1 MNQVILASHGGLATG
16 ALDTVHMI
24 VGEAPNVH
32 AVTLE
37 RDDKE
42 PITAKVEALVKG
54 FSPNDAVYVL
64 TDMLGSSVNNSMVE
78 YQAAHPDVTV
88 IAGMN
93 MPMVLTLAL
102 SDGPL
107 DAVAVRDLVLEG
119 RRGIVDCAHPD
130 APESAAPAAPAAA
143 AKRPHANHG
152 PAKIVLTRLDYR
164 LLLGQVVF
172 SWVSNVGAERIIVV
186 DDDAATDDVKKGA
199 LRLAKPAGVRLNVF
213 TVDRAL
219 KKMAKLNTLGEK
231 VMFVFGTT
239 SELRRFYESYKLG
252 DVDLGA
258 TANHD
263 GAEMIG
269 GKGSSVFLDAAQKA
283 DVNAL
288 LDMGVKV
295 YVQQTPTLPRTDVTK
310 RL

>member
-42 PITAKVEALVKG
+42 PITAKVDALAKG
-54 FSPNDAVYVL
+54 FSPDDAVYVL

-78 YQAAHPDVTV
+78 YQAAHPSVTV

-107 DAVAVRDLVLEG
+107 DAAAVRELVSEG

-130 APESAAPAAPAAA
+130 ASESAAPAAA
-143 AKRPHANHG
+143 AKRPQANHG

-164 LLLGQVVF
+164 LLHGQVVF
-172 SWVSNVGAERIIVV
+172 SWVTKVGAERIIVV

-213 TVDRAL
+213 TVERAL

-239 SELRRFYESYKLG
+239 SELRRFYESCKLG
-252 DVDLGA
+252 DADLGA

-295 YVQQTPTLPRTDVTK
+295 YVQQTPTLPRIDVTK

>member
-42 PITAKVEALVKG
+42 SITAKVEALAKG
-54 FSPNDAVYVL
+54 FSPDDAVYVL

-102 SDGPL
+102 ADSPL
-107 DAVAVRDLVLEG
+107 DAAAVRDLVSEG

-130 APESAAPAAPAAA
+130 APESAAPSAA
-143 AKRPHANHG
+143 AKRPHANLG

-164 LLLGQVVF
+164 LLHGQVVF
-172 SWVSNVGAERIIVV
+172 SWVTKVGAERIIVV

-239 SELRRFYESYKLG
+239 SELRRFYESCKLG

-295 YVQQTPTLPRTDVTK
+295 YVQQTPTLPRIDVTK

>member
-1 MNQVILASHGGLATG
+1 
-16 ALDTVHMI
+16 
-24 VGEAPNVH
+24 
-32 AVTLE
+32 
-37 RDDKE
+37 
-42 PITAKVEALVKG
+42 
-54 FSPNDAVYVL
+54 
-64 TDMLGSSVNNSMVE
+64 
-78 YQAAHPDVTV
+78 
-88 IAGMN
+88 
-93 MPMVLTLAL
+93 MVLTLAL

-107 DAVAVRDLVLEG
+107 DAAAVRDLVAEG

-130 APESAAPAAPAAA
+130 APESAAPAAA

-164 LLLGQVVF
+164 LLHGQVVF

-295 YVQQTPTLPRTDVTK
+295 YVQQTPALPRTDVTK

>member
-1 MNQVILASHGGLATG
+1 MNQVILASHGGLAAG

-24 VGEAPNVH
+24 VGDAPNVH
-32 AVTLE
+32 AVSLL

-42 PITAKVEALVKG
+42 PITSKVERLVSE
-54 FSPNDAVYVL
+54 FDPQDSVYVL
-64 TDMLGSSVNNSMVE
+64 TDMLGSSVNNSIVE
-78 YQAAHPDVTV
+78 YQASHPDVTV

-93 MPMVLTLAL
+93 MPMILTLTL
-102 SDGPL
+102 SDKRL
-107 DAVAVRDLVLEG
+107 DDAAVRDLVAEG

-130 APESAAPAAPAAA
+130 APAQEPQAQAAS
-143 AKRPHANHG
+143 RPKANGG

-164 LLLGQVVF
+164 LLHGQVVF
-172 SWVSNVGAERIIVV
+172 SWVSKVGAERIIVV
-186 DDDAATDDVKKGA
+186 DDATANDEVRKGA

-231 VMFVFGTT
+231 VMFVFGST
-239 SELRRFYESYKLG
+239 SELRRFYESYRLG
-252 DVDLGA
+252 PVNLGA

-263 GAEMIG
+263 GAQMIG
-269 GKGSSVFLDAAQKA
+269 GKGSSVFLDDAQKA

-288 LDMGVKV
+288 LDMGVKIF
-295 YVQQTPTLPRTDVTK
+295 VQQTPALPRVDVTE

>member
-42 PITAKVEALVKG
+42 SITAKVEALAKG
-54 FSPNDAVYVL
+54 FSPDDAVYVL

-78 YQAAHPDVTV
+78 YRAAHPDVTV

-102 SDGPL
+102 ADAPL
-107 DAVAVRDLVLEG
+107 DAAAVRDLVLEG

-130 APESAAPAAPAAA
+130 APESAAPTAA
-143 AKRPHANHG
+143 AKRPHANLG

-164 LLLGQVVF
+164 LLHGQVVF
-172 SWVSNVGAERIIVV
+172 SWVTKVGAERIVVV
-186 DDDAATDDVKKGA
+186 DGAAATDDVKKGA
-199 LRLAKPAGVRLNVF
+199 LRLAKPAGVRLNIF

>member
-1 MNQVILASHGGLATG
+1 MPRK
-16 ALDTVHMI
+16 
-24 VGEAPNVH
+24 APP
-32 AVTLE
+32 
-37 RDDKE
+37 R
-42 PITAKVEALVKG
+42 P
-54 FSPNDAVYVL
+54 PR
-64 TDMLGSSVNNSMVE
+64 
-78 YQAAHPDVTV
+78 Q
-88 IAGMN
+88 
-93 MPMVLTLAL
+93 
-102 SDGPL
+102 
-107 DAVAVRDLVLEG
+107 
-119 RRGIVDCAHPD
+119 
-130 APESAAPAAPAAA
+130 SA
-143 AKRPHANHG
+143 R
-152 PAKIVLTRLDYR
+152 T
-164 LLLGQVVF
+164 QT
-172 SWVSNVGAERIIVV
+172 IVV

-295 YVQQTPTLPRTDVTK
+295 YVQQTPALPRTDVTK

>member
-24 VGEAPNVH
+24 VGDAPNVH
-32 AVTLE
+32 AVSLL

-42 PITAKVEALVKG
+42 PITSKVERLISG
-54 FSPNDAVYVL
+54 FDPQDSVYVL

-78 YQAAHPDVTV
+78 YQASHPGVTV
-88 IAGMN
+88 IASMN

-102 SDGPL
+102 SDKRL
-107 DAVAVRDLVLEG
+107 DAAAVRDLVAEG

-130 APESAAPAAPAAA
+130 VPAQEPQAQAAGRS
-143 AKRPHANHG
+143 KANGG

-164 LLLGQVVF
+164 LLHGQVVF
-172 SWVSNVGAERIIVV
+172 SWVTKVGAERIIVV
-186 DDDAATDDVKKGA
+186 DDATANDEVRKGA

-231 VMFVFGTT
+231 VMFVFGNT
-239 SELRRFYESYKLG
+239 SELRRFYESYRLG
-252 DVDLGA
+252 PVNLGA

-263 GAEMIG
+263 GAQMIG
-269 GKGSSVFLDAAQKA
+269 GKGSSVFLDDAQKA

-288 LDMGVKV
+288 LDMGVKI
-295 YVQQTPTLPRTDVTK
+295 YVQQTPALPRVDVTE

>member
-16 ALDTVHMI
+16 ALDTVRMI

-54 FSPNDAVYVL
+54 FSPDDAVYVL

-107 DAVAVRDLVLEG
+107 DAAAVRDLVSEG

-130 APESAAPAAPAAA
+130 APESAAPAAA
-143 AKRPHANHG
+143 AKRPHQA
-152 PAKIVLTRLDYR
+152 RLPSAPWPGR
-164 LLLGQVVF
+164 LL
-172 SWVSNVGAERIIVV
+172 VGLER
-186 DDDAATDDVKKGA
+186 
-199 LRLAKPAGVRLNVF
+199 RC
-213 TVDRAL
+213 RAHH
-219 KKMAKLNTLGEK
+219 
-231 VMFVFGTT
+231 
-239 SELRRFYESYKLG
+239 RRG
-252 DVDLGA
+252 RRRRD
-258 TANHD
+258 
-263 GAEMIG
+263 
-269 GKGSSVFLDAAQKA
+269 
-283 DVNAL
+283 
-288 LDMGVKV
+288 
-295 YVQQTPTLPRTDVTK
+295 
-310 RL
+310 

>member
-42 PITAKVEALVKG
+42 SITAKVEALAKG
-54 FSPNDAVYVL
+54 FSPDDDVYIL

-102 SDGPL
+102 ADSPL
-107 DAVAVRDLVLEG
+107 DAVAVHDLVSEG

-130 APESAAPAAPAAA
+130 APESAAPA
-143 AKRPHANHG
+143 KRPHANHG
-152 PAKIVLTRLDYR
+152 PAKVVLTRLDYR
-164 LLLGQVVF
+164 LLHGQVVF
-172 SWVSNVGAERIIVV
+172 SWVTKVGAERIIVV
-186 DDDAATDDVKKGA
+186 DDAAATDEVKKGA
-199 LRLAKPAGVRLNVF
+199 LRLAKPAGVRLNIF

-231 VMFVFGTT
+231 VMFVFGST

>member
-42 PITAKVEALVKG
+42 SITAKVEALAKG
-54 FSPNDAVYVL
+54 FSPDDAVYVL

-78 YQAAHPDVTV
+78 YRATHPDVTV

-102 SDGPL
+102 ADAPL
-107 DAVAVRDLVLEG
+107 DAAAVRDLVAEG

-130 APESAAPAAPAAA
+130 ALESAAPAAA
-143 AKRPHANHG
+143 AKRPHANLG

-164 LLLGQVVF
+164 LLHGQVVF

-295 YVQQTPTLPRTDVTK
+295 YVQQTPALPRTDVTK

>member
-16 ALDTVHMI
+16 ALDTVRMI
-24 VGEAPNVH
+24 VGDAPNVH

-37 RDDKE
+37 RGDKS
-42 PITAKVEALVKG
+42 PITTKVEGLVKG
-54 FSPNDAVYVL
+54 FSPSDSVYVL

-78 YQAAHPDVTV
+78 YQAEHPGVTV

-93 MPMVLTLAL
+93 MPLILTLAL
-102 SDGPL
+102 SDKAL
-107 DAVAVRDLVLEG
+107 DAAAVHELVVEG

-130 APESAAPAAPAAA
+130 DFVGE
-143 AKRPHANHG
+143 AKKPVAVHSQADHG
-152 PAKIVLTRLDYR
+152 PAKVVLTRLDYR
-164 LLLGQVVF
+164 LLHGQVVF
-172 SWVSNVGAERIIVV
+172 SWVSKVGAERIIVV
-186 DDDAATDDVKKGA
+186 DDDAATDEVKKGA

-219 KKMAKLNTLGEK
+219 QKMAKLNTLGEK

-239 SELRRFYESYKLG
+239 SELRRFYESYQLG
-252 DVDLGA
+252 PVDLGA

-263 GAEMIG
+263 GAEMVG

>member
-16 ALDTVHMI
+16 ALDTVRMI

-54 FSPNDAVYVL
+54 FSPDDAVYVL

-78 YQAAHPDVTV
+78 YQAAHPDITV

-107 DAVAVRDLVLEG
+107 DAAAVRDLVSEG

-130 APESAAPAAPAAA
+130 APESAAPAAAT
-143 AKRPHANHG
+143 KRPQANHG

-164 LLLGQVVF
+164 LLHGQVVF
-172 SWVSNVGAERIIVV
+172 SWVSSVGAERIIVV

-239 SELRRFYESYKLG
+239 SELRRFYESCKLG

>member
-107 DAVAVRDLVLEG
+107 DAAAVRDLVAEG

-130 APESAAPAAPAAA
+130 APESAAPAAA

-164 LLLGQVVF
+164 LLHGQVVF

-252 DVDLGA
+252 DVDPGA

>member
-24 VGEAPNVH
+24 VGDAPNVH
-32 AVTLE
+32 AVSLL

-42 PITAKVEALVKG
+42 PITSKVERLISG
-54 FSPNDAVYVL
+54 FDPQDSVYVL

-78 YQAAHPDVTV
+78 YQASHPGVTV

-93 MPMVLTLAL
+93 TPMVLTLAL
-102 SDGPL
+102 SDKRL
-107 DAVAVRDLVLEG
+107 DAAAVRDLVAEG

-130 APESAAPAAPAAA
+130 VPAQEPQAQAAGRS
-143 AKRPHANHG
+143 KANGG

-164 LLLGQVVF
+164 LLHGQVVF
-172 SWVSNVGAERIIVV
+172 SWVTKVGAERIIVV
-186 DDDAATDDVKKGA
+186 DDATANDEVRKGA

-231 VMFVFGTT
+231 VMFVFGNT
-239 SELRRFYESYKLG
+239 SELRRFYESYRLG
-252 DVDLGA
+252 PVNLGA

-263 GAEMIG
+263 GAQMIG
-269 GKGSSVFLDAAQKA
+269 GKGSSVFLDDAQKA

-288 LDMGVKV
+288 LDMGVKI
-295 YVQQTPTLPRTDVTK
+295 YVQQTPALPRVDVTE

>member
-42 PITAKVEALVKG
+42 PITAKVEALAKG
-54 FSPNDAVYVL
+54 FSPDDAVYVL

-78 YQAAHPDVTV
+78 YRAAHPDVTV

-107 DAVAVRDLVLEG
+107 DAAAVRDLVSEG

-130 APESAAPAAPAAA
+130 APESAAPTAA
-143 AKRPHANHG
+143 AKRPHANLG

-164 LLLGQVVF
+164 LLHGQVVF
-172 SWVSNVGAERIIVV
+172 SWVTEGGS
-186 DDDAATDDVKKGA
+186 
-199 LRLAKPAGVRLNVF
+199 
-213 TVDRAL
+213 RAHH
-219 KKMAKLNTLGEK
+219 
-231 VMFVFGTT
+231 
-239 SELRRFYESYKLG
+239 RRG
-252 DVDLGA
+252 
-258 TANHD
+258 
-263 GAEMIG
+263 
-269 GKGSSVFLDAAQKA
+269 
-283 DVNAL
+283 
-288 LDMGVKV
+288 
-295 YVQQTPTLPRTDVTK
+295 
-310 RL
+310 